1 MVLISMNINAW
12 WRLASYS
19 YFSASI
25 ALHFLFL
32 QSSECLFEEEDLT
45 ILSLVTELGL
55 QLIKKGLVLLMRLLL
70 SSDHLSV

>member
-1 MVLISMNINAW
+1 MVLISMNIDAW

-25 ALHFLFL
+25 ALHFLSL

-45 ILSLVTELGL
+45 ILLLVTELGL
-55 QLIKKGLVLLMRLLL
+55 QLIMMDLVLLKKLLLL
-70 SSDHLSV
+70 SFDHL

>member
-1 MVLISMNINAW
+1 MALISMNIDAW

-25 ALHFLFL
+25 ALHFLSL
-32 QSSECLFEEEDLT
+32 QSSECLFEEEDST
-45 ILSLVTELGL
+45 ILLLVTELGL
-55 QLIKKGLVLLMRLLL
+55 QPIKMGLVLLMRLLL